1 VRVVPTVDRETL
13 SPFLGILIQLC
24 KVRKVRRELRK
35 SHWVNSEFEKV
46 KMVKVEKERELAIRE
61 LSISGSGSCAQNDV
75 D

>member
-13 SPFLGILIQLC
+13 SPFLGILIHLC

-46 KMVKVEKERELAIRE
+46 KMVKVEKELAIRE

>member
-1 VRVVPTVDRETL
+1 VKRSIL
-13 SPFLGILIQLC
+13 SSECSSTSARYESAARDP
-24 KVRKVRRELRK
+24 EK
-35 SHWVNSEFEKV
+35 SWVNSKFEKV